1 MNINKRVLPY
11 LIVNI
16 AAFYLL
22 PMVIK
27 DTGSAMA
34 ILLFAIPLICFITAI
49 IFGIKHSFQWL
60 YPIII
65 ALLFIPTI
73 FIFYNTT
80 AWIYIIGYGVIAAAG
95 NLIGKL
101 FNK

>member
-1 MNINKRVLPY
+1 MKVNIKVLPY
-11 LIVNI
+11 LLANI

-22 PMVIK
+22 PLVIR
-27 DTGSAMA
+27 DTGSGMA
-34 ILLFAIPLICFITAI
+34 VLLFGIPVICFITAI

-60 YPIII
+60 YAVII
-65 ALLFIPTI
+65 ALLFCPTI
-73 FIFYNTT
+73 FIYYNTT
-80 AWIYIIGYGVIAAAG
+80 AWVYIIAYGVIAAVG